1 MHQLVLAYGIVPFI
15 PVDDYCLGINY
26 KRGDDIMAAFDF
38 GVKVDPQ
45 LFDRHLNAPCTLNV
59 KNYIQQGWEMFKEH
73 IGEFVGFTL
82 IIFVA
87 SAVSSKLAVSGSFI
101 FSAVAASF
109 YAGYGIAAFRL
120 LNGQQLQFADFFK
133 GFNYFLPLFLA
144 ALAGGFLVG
153 IGFVLLII
161 PGIYL
166 AVAYMFTTYFI
177 IDYRM
182 EFWQAM
188 ETSRMIITKNWFA
201 FFGFA
206 FVLFAL
212 NLLGGL
218 ALGVGLLV
226 SIPVTACAAAVA
238 YKDII
243 GLYSTE
249 W

>member
-1 MHQLVLAYGIVPFI
+1 MEKI
-15 PVDDYCLGINY
+15 
-26 KRGDDIMAAFDF
+26 IMAAFDF

-45 LFDRHLNAPCTLNV
+45 VFDRHLNTPSTLNV
-59 KNYIQQGWEMFKEH
+59 QDCIKQGWEMFKEH

-87 SAVSSKLAVSGSFI
+87 STVSAKLAFAGSFI
-101 FSAVAASF
+101 FSAVVASF
-109 YAGYGIAAFRL
+109 YAGYAIAAFRL
-120 LNGQQLQFADFFK
+120 LSGEPIEFADFFK

-144 ALAGGFLVG
+144 ALAAGFLVS
-153 IGFVLLII
+153 IGFLLLII

-166 AVAYMFTTYFI
+166 AVTYMFTTFLI

-188 ETSRMIITKNWFA
+188 EISRKIITQNWFA

-206 FVLFAL
+206 FALFAI

-218 ALGVGLLV
+218 VLGVGLLV
-226 SIPVTACAAAVA
+226 SIPVTSCAAAVA
-238 YKDII
+238 YKEII
-243 GLYSTE
+243 GLYSKE